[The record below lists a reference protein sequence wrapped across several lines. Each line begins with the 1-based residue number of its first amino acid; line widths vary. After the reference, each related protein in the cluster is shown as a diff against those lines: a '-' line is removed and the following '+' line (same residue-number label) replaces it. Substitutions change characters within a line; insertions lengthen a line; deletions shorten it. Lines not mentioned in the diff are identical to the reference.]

1 MKKALRVLLLVFC
14 VAALLA
20 PQASALVPYTTYTY
34 DIDGKYV
41 ESPHAYVPDRTITSV
56 DLGLEKELSA
66 PTDILSDEKENIYI
80 ADPTNQRILILNSD
94 YTLNRI
100 ITNFLNGQGVPDNFS
115 SPRGL
120 FVNDEELYVCDT
132 ENNRIVVF
140 SKVLNEN
147 GTVKSI
153 TFNRIIEQPES
164 TAFAEGSIYKPI
176 ACAVDAAGRIYVVS
190 STTNQGIISMN
201 ADGGFLGFLGA
212 QKTAP
217 SAWQIFWRMFQTREQ
232 REQMSSLVPTE
243 YNNIAID
250 ESGFIYATISSL
262 DAGKA
267 AEAIKNKDTSASFA
281 PVKKLNAEGTDV
293 MLRTGFWPPSGEVT
307 VVDYTS
313 VSSGAKTSVSTIT
326 DVALGESGMWTIMDA
341 TRQRMYTYDSKGNLL
356 FVFGDTSDQLGNN
369 QNITSICY
377 QGDKL
382 ITLDKTASRN
392 SFTIYKRTAYGEA
405 LTAAIR
411 NVEDRNY
418 DQSAEYWMQV
428 LQKNSNFDE
437 AYVGIA
443 DAYYRDGEY
452 ELAQENYAAAYDAEG
467 YSKCYAKQRKA
478 WIEDYIILIPIVVVA
493 LCVLLSK
500 FFGYANKVNVAGQ
513 VIKDKRTFKEAAL
526 YGCHVIFHPFDG
538 FWDLKHEKRGNFKAG
553 IFFVALTILA
563 FIYNGIGKS
572 FWYDPY
578 NQGIDMIGQFTGV
591 LLPIILWVV
600 SNWCLTTLM
609 EGEGS
614 FKDILLATC
623 YSVLP
628 LPMMM
633 IPATILTHIL
643 TLEEGAII
651 TLLISVGYIWA
662 GFLLFFGVMVTHDYT
677 IGKNIITVLATLVG
691 MVVIMF
697 IALLF
702 SGLFSKIVSF
712 VVNIYT
718 ELSLRA

>member
-1 MKKALRVLLLVFC
+1 MKKAIRVLLLVFC
-14 VAALLA
+14 IAALLA

-41 ESPHAYVPDRTITSV
+41 ESPHAYVPDRTLNSV
-56 DLGLEKELSA
+56 DLGLEKELNA
-66 PTDILSDEKENIYI
+66 PTDILSDEHENLYI
-80 ADPTNQRILILNSD
+80 ADPTNQRIVILNPD
-94 YTLNRI
+94 YKVNQIL
-100 ITNFLNGQGVPDNFS
+100 TNFINDQGVPDNFNA
-115 SPRGL
+115 PRGL
-120 FVNDEELYVCDT
+120 FVNEDELFVCDT

-140 SKVLNEN
+140 DKLLNED
-147 GTVKSI
+147 GTVKE
-153 TFNRIIEQPES
+153 FKFDRIVVKPES
-164 TAFAEGSIYKPI
+164 TAFTEGSTYKPI
-176 ACAVDAAGRIYVVS
+176 ACAVDTAGRIYVVS

-217 SAWQIFWRMFQTREQ
+217 SAWQIFWRMFQSREQ
-232 REQMSSLVPTE
+232 REAMSALVPTE

-250 ESGFIYATISSL
+250 DSGFIYATISSL
-262 DAGKA
+262 DQGKA

-281 PVKKLNAEGTDV
+281 PVKKLNAEGNDV

-307 VVDYTS
+307 VVDYQS
-313 VSSGAKTSVSTIT
+313 VGAGAKTGVSTII
-326 DVALGESGMWTIMDA
+326 DVALGEYGMWTIVDA
-341 TRQRMYTYDSKGNLL
+341 SRQRLYTYDAKGNLL

-377 QGDKL
+377 QGANL
-382 ITLDKTASRN
+382 IVMDKTAARN
-392 SFTIYKRTAYGEA
+392 SFTVYKRTAYGEA
-405 LTAAIR
+405 LTDAIR
-411 NVEDRNY
+411 NVEERNY
-418 DQSAEYWMQV
+418 DQSEKYWNEV
-428 LQKNSNFDE
+428 LEKNSNFDE

-443 DAYYRDGEY
+443 DAQYRNGEY
-452 ELAQENYAAAYDAEG
+452 ELAQSNYAAAYDAEG
-467 YSKCYAKQRKA
+467 YSKCYAKMRKA
-478 WIEDYIILIPIVVVA
+478 WIEDYIILIPIVIVA
-493 LCVLLSK
+493 FCLLCSK
-500 FFGYANKVNVAGQ
+500 FFAYANKVNVAGQ
-513 VIKDKRTFKEAAL
+513 VMKEKRSFKEATL
-526 YGCHVIFHPFDG
+526 YGFHIIFHPFDG

-553 IFFVALTILA
+553 GFFVILTIVA

-578 NQGIDMIGQFTGV
+578 NEGIDMIGQFTGV
-591 LLPIILWVV
+591 LLPIVLWVV

-623 YSVLP
+623 YSILP

-633 IPATILTHIL
+633 IPATILTHIF
-643 TLEEGAII
+643 TLDESAIVS
-651 TLLISVGYIWA
+651 LLISIGYIWA

-677 IGKNIITVLATLVG
+677 FGKNIITVLATLVG
-691 MVVIMF
+691 MIIIMF

-702 SGLFSKIVSF
+702 SGLFTKIISF